1 MSVGLS
7 TVMEKRNHHRAP
19 ADISAL
25 WKSTFTYS
33 YVSALLV
40 VYITPYIK
48 SLMIDKGEKNVF
60 NDDG

>member
-33 YVSALLV
+33 DVSALLV
-40 VYITPYIK
+40 RSSRIYHAIYQVTY
-48 SLMIDKGEKNVF
+48 D
-60 NDDG
+60 